1 MQVFYFVITLVVA
14 ASFAMIIQNWLL
26 RKVSVNY
33 IALILGM
40 VIAISWKISLKKFV
54 FEPEVF
60 IGLIVAP
67 LLFFEGLQNSLNKIL
82 RSWKSIF
89 SITVI
94 MIIIATIVAA
104 FSIKLVTAISLPLA
118 FVLAAISTPT
128 DATAAESVSYGLRI
142 PRKVNTYLKN
152 ESLFNDASGI
162 ILLDMAVTWAVS
174 KQLELGRT
182 FFTFIYSA
190 GGGIIVGFII
200 SAILVLIRQQ
210 LVRSNLKFASRNS
223 NAITAL
229 IVIYVLTPIFIYY
242 LAELIHVSGI
252 IAVVV
257 SGLIHNAE
265 LERSKL
271 TNLSLIYSSRQITVT
286 ISELLNGIVFI
297 ILGLIIVRVLQ
308 DKLLPVKLNL
318 ALLIGLI
325 LYLANLLVRYG
336 YSKFVLKLS
345 HKNSWIFAL
354 GGIHGAVTFALAYT
368 LDHTLIGSQ
377 NFHLI
382 LLSETSL
389 IIFSMVIPTLLFRF
403 SLVKDRSD
411 LEKEREIEKVRKE
424 MVNYALSQIQ
434 KIYLPKTIKKQ
445 LEFDLQAQ
453 INETSMKDFLRE
465 LRKSVKSP
473 ELTRQQS
480 EFKDEVYRYAF
491 RQERD
496 YLEQL
501 AQKEQEYRRG
511 FRSLY
516 REILLAEILFL
527 HEDDDEGVD

>member
-1 MQVFYFVITLVVA
+1 MEVFFFVFTLIIVV
-14 ASFAMIIQNWLL
+14 SLAMIVQNWIL

-33 IALILGM
+33 IAVVFGM
-40 VIAISWKISLKKFV
+40 LLALFSKVSLKNFV

-82 RSWKSIF
+82 RSWRSIF

-94 MIIIATIVAA
+94 MIIIATVVAA
-104 FSIKLVTAISLPLA
+104 FSIKWLTALSLPLA
-118 FVLAAISTPT
+118 LVLAAISTPT

-142 PRKVNTYLKN
+142 PRQVNAYLKN

-162 ILLDMAVTWAVS
+162 ILLDMAVTWVVS
-174 KQLELGRT
+174 KKLELGQT
-182 FFTFIYSA
+182 LLTFIYSA
-190 GGGIIVGFII
+190 IGGILTGFVI
-200 SAILVLIRQQ
+200 STLLVITRQR
-210 LVRSNLKFASRNS
+210 LVRSNLKFAGRNS

-229 IVIYVLTPIFIYY
+229 ILIYILTPIFIYY
-242 LAELIHVSGI
+242 LAEAIHVSGI

-257 SGLIHNAE
+257 AGLIHNAE
-265 LERSKL
+265 FERSKL
-271 TNLSLIYSSRQITVT
+271 TNLSLIYSSRQITMT

-297 ILGLIIVRVLQ
+297 ILGMIIVRVLQ

-318 ALLIGLI
+318 ALLIGFI
-325 LYLANLLVRYG
+325 LYLANLFVRYG
-336 YSKFVLKLS
+336 YSKAFLKLS
-345 HKNSWIFAL
+345 NKNAWIFAL

-368 LDHTLIGSQ
+368 LDHTLISNQ

-382 LLSETSL
+382 LLGETSL
-389 IIFSMVIPTLLFRF
+389 IIFSMLIPTVLFRF
-403 SLVKDRSD
+403 LLSKDRSD
-411 LEKEREIEKVRKE
+411 IEKERKIENVRKE
-424 MVNYALSQIQ
+424 MVEYALKQVQ
-434 KIYLPKTIKKQ
+434 KIYLPKRIKKQ

-453 INETSMKDFLRE
+453 INETSMTDFLKE
-465 LRKSVKSP
+465 LKKSVKAP
-473 ELTRQQS
+473 ELTLEQR

-496 YLEQL
+496 YLEQI

-527 HEDDDEGVD
+527 HEDDEEGVD